1 MARSIKDDS
10 GSFETG
16 TAEARDASCTKAAKI
31 VVVRCMVIWPQRGR
45 ASRAVNRCGEQ
56 LHVK

>member
-31 VVVRCMVIWPQRGR
+31 VVVRCMVVWP
-45 ASRAVNRCGEQ
+45 
-56 LHVK
+56 